1 MVKEE
6 TKISRVTHNMRSSS
20 IVNKD
25 SVVIE
30 RVMIIEDIVV
40 DLMDSFVA
48 EEVAAAI
55 KKSKNATNH
64 MESEP
69 YYRDNYD
76 NY

>member
-48 EEVAAAI
+48 EEVAAPI

-64 MESEP
+64 MESLALL
-69 YYRDNYD
+69 
-76 NY
+76 